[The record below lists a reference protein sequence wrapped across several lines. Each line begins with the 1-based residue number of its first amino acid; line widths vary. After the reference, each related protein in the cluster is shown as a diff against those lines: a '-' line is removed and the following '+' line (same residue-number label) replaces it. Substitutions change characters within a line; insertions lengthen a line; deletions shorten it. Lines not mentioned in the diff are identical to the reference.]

1 METNNFDNKIKNQ
14 LEQRTI
20 EPSAKSWEQ
29 LRSKLDKKDKKLVP
43 IFWWTTIAATFVGG
57 VLLISFLFNSSTF
70 VQNDSITKENIETV
84 PKTETKETIFEKVQI
99 QETLVYKESTQEEK
113 EIIKEPF
120 IPVEEKKPVIEVAE
134 VADVQKNE
142 SFENESIQNEIT
154 EKAIAEVVE
163 QIKYSEMTDTEVD
176 ALLEVALSEISK
188 KRIADKGSISAI
200 RLLEDVEEEVER
212 SFRERVFELIRDG
225 FSLSKDALANRNQ

>member
-70 VQNDSITKENIETV
+70 VQNDSITKENIEA
-84 PKTETKETIFEKVQI
+84 PP
-99 QETLVYKESTQEEK
+99 STAHTNH
-113 EIIKEPF
+113 
-120 IPVEEKKPVIEVAE
+120 KK
-134 VADVQKNE
+134 DSKNQSKYRTRSKQKARRR
-142 SFENESIQNEIT
+142 Q
-154 EKAIAEVVE
+154 
-163 QIKYSEMTDTEVD
+163 QC
-176 ALLEVALSEISK
+176 
-188 KRIADKGSISAI
+188 
-200 RLLEDVEEEVER
+200 
-212 SFRERVFELIRDG
+212 
-225 FSLSKDALANRNQ
+225 